1 MRFALALVL
10 MLAPTSLAHSQ
21 LAERSP
27 AEEAVASRIAEDGI
41 HVIHFWAP
49 WCDNSISELE
59 SGWYEAIEDH
69 DDVTFT
75 FVTVW
80 SDGAEGRD
88 ILNRYAIPDRVTV
101 LKQEDRGPS
110 EEPANRIRSFLGLP
124 MTWVPTTWVFHR
136 NGQLA
141 YAFNFGEM
149 EMAQLDR
156 AIADVKRSW

>member
-1 MRFALALVL
+1 MRCALALVL
-10 MLAPTSLAHSQ
+10 MLAPTSVAHSQ
-21 LAERSP
+21 QAERSP
-27 AEEAVASRIAEDGI
+27 AEVAVASQIAADGI
-41 HVIHFWAP
+41 HVVHFWAP

-59 SGWYEAIEDH
+59 SGWYEAIDNH
-69 DDVTFT
+69 ADVTFT

-88 ILNRYAIPDRVTV
+88 ILNRYAIPERVTV
-101 LKQEDRGPS
+101 LTQEDRGPS
-110 EEPANRIRSFLGLP
+110 EDHANRIRSFMGLP

-136 NGQLA
+136 NGDLA

-149 EMAQLDR
+149 EMAQLER